1 MDWPAV
7 AATASAVSAF
17 LSFCALLVTGR
28 IAAKQGKVI
37 EFNNAIDLVKQLG
50 EAERR
55 VKAANDEDKESTFR
69 DLLNL
74 LETLAMLY
82 LKTRITKAARD
93 YTKKYLVEAIAWIEV
108 DDAMRAMIEQSFT
121 GMDTFA
127 DLAQF
132 RKRHRKEIDG
142 LVQFYQS
149 ERDLIETDVM
159 PVL

>member
-1 MDWPAV
+1 VNWPAV
-7 AATASAVSAF
+7 AATASAISAF
-17 LSFCALLVTGR
+17 LSFCTLLVTGR
-28 IAAKQGKVI
+28 IAAKQGKVL

-55 VKAANDEDKESTFR
+55 VKAADDKDKESTFR

-82 LKTRITKAARD
+82 LKRRITKATRD
-93 YTKKYLVEAIAWIEV
+93 YTKKYLIEAIAWIEV
-108 DDAMRAMIEQSFT
+108 DDTMRTLIERSLT

-132 RKRHRKEIDG
+132 RNWHRKEIHR
-142 LVQFYQS
+142 LVQCPI
-149 ERDLIETDVM
+149 L
-159 PVL
+159 

>member
-1 MDWPAV
+1 VNWPAV
-7 AATASAVSAF
+7 AATASAISAF
-17 LSFCALLVTGR
+17 LSFCALLVTCR
-28 IAAKQGKVI
+28 IAAKQGKVL

-55 VKAANDEDKESTFR
+55 VKAADDKDKESTFR

-82 LKTRITKAARD
+82 LKGRITKAARD
-93 YTKKYLVEAIAWIEV
+93 YTKKYLIEAMAWIEV
-108 DDAMRAMIEQSFT
+108 DDTMRMLIERSFT

-132 RKRHRKEIDG
+132 RNRHRKEIDR
-142 LVQFYQS
+142 LVQFYHS
-149 ERDLIETDVM
+149 ERASIEPT
-159 PVL
+159 